1 VLGVGNNYFLQVQ
14 FGQQTI
20 PITPSMIRE
29 FTIVQDLNKFLPEL
43 RMRLADSTGA
53 FTHLIP
59 FDRNMSEVTVMLGT
73 TGGNAIQQQYIF
85 DIYRRYPTSEGILSG
100 EYDAIGLMHLPGLY
114 SPKYSRSFNQNVSDT
129 IDAIGAELNVEA
141 TNISSSL
148 DYTKSLIQPLW
159 TDAQFLQYLCENLKT
174 PDGHSNFRCWFS
186 AEDSINTTLNF
197 MSYDELLQSSVQWQ
211 YAWGDQDYEN
221 VEAIQT
227 YEIIDNYKYLQV
239 LGTQQQSSTYFN
251 YATGQW
257 VTNIAP
263 LSKVPSLTPFYLVDS
278 NDPVVDQIYLDTGRS
293 NSFTSNFSGKVNSI
307 YETRIHSLTKLWI
320 VGQGNFALRPGDI
333 VQVEAPSDPNN
344 TFQYQYSGFW
354 MVERIVLSFGDTLHM
369 KLLLTRDG
377 ITTSSSTTLVPASN
391 TVQGS

>member
-186 AEDSINTTLNF
+186 L
-197 MSYDELLQSSVQWQ
+197 
-211 YAWGDQDYEN
+211 
-221 VEAIQT
+221 
-227 YEIIDNYKYLQV
+227 
-239 LGTQQQSSTYFN
+239 TQ
-251 YATGQW
+251 
-257 VTNIAP
+257 
-263 LSKVPSLTPFYLVDS
+263 L
-278 NDPVVDQIYLDTGRS
+278 
-293 NSFTSNFSGKVNSI
+293 
-307 YETRIHSLTKLWI
+307 
-320 VGQGNFALRPGDI
+320 
-333 VQVEAPSDPNN
+333 
-344 TFQYQYSGFW
+344 
-354 MVERIVLSFGDTLHM
+354 
-369 KLLLTRDG
+369 
-377 ITTSSSTTLVPASN
+377 
-391 TVQGS
+391 